1 MKLLRI
7 FRNQSGR
14 SNAWRWQKKKKKT
27 KERREV
33 QSHTTDEDWEQ
44 HQISQQDWK
53 IEYNNAI
60 V

>member
-1 MKLLRI
+1 MHEGGKE
-7 FRNQSGR
+7 
-14 SNAWRWQKKKKKT
+14 KT

-60 V
+60 F